1 MTTNKWINKMTEK
14 SCKNGCFN
22 SAYWVTIVMYKLLP
36 GVVILYL
43 GYIVL
48 NLLLFFPDIFL
59 KFSIIQYL
67 SLEIGVMIQ
76 RKVRKKKKP
85 VLQSIKNF

>member
-1 MTTNKWINKMTEK
+1 MTINKWINKTTEK

-22 SAYWVTIVMYKLLP
+22 SAYWVMIVMYKPLP

-43 GYIVL
+43 EYIVL

-59 KFSIIQYL
+59 KFSIIQ
-67 SLEIGVMIQ
+67 
-76 RKVRKKKKP
+76 
-85 VLQSIKNF
+85 